1 MPRRRSPAVAP
12 EEKTVEQY
20 EHRGKKRANNPP
32 VGLVTPDSDRDES
45 KKKYAYDSHLDP
57 KLEWSGKAERMSF
70 QVTDRVPAPRTSAAS
85 SRAYSEQLQVA
96 KVGVAL
102 TPPR

>member
-32 VGLVTPDSDRDES
+32 VGLVTPESDRDEPT
-45 KKKYAYDSHLDP
+45 KTYAYDPYLDP
-57 KLEWSGKAERMSF
+57 KLEWSGKAERNSF
-70 QVTDRVPAPRTSAAS
+70 QIPTVSLHVHERIDPRTILEAVKRKATGPI
-85 SRAYSEQLQVA
+85 Q
-96 KVGVAL
+96 
-102 TPPR
+102 